1 MPTYL
6 INFKQ
11 SGGRFGYGGRER
23 NVERTIKV
31 RAETKEEALGKLL
44 EDYHNPFAIRV
55 FVLGKTESL
64 TRYPRLESHRY
75 RY

>member
-31 RAETKEEALGKLL
+31 RAEAKEKALRKLL
-44 EDYHNPFAIRV
+44 ENYHNPFAIHIYELPK
-55 FVLGKTESL
+55 FFAGKD
-64 TRYPRLESHRY
+64 
-75 RY
+75 